1 MDKFLLRFDR
11 VSKVYKNWFNGV
23 EIIGLKEI
31 TFQLNLGE
39 IIYISGKNGSGK
51 STLLRIAAK
60 LLKVSSGSVEWK
72 LDAQPPLNPRIG
84 YCPDNPILYSN
95 ISLINFLQFIGKLTN
110 LKSPNKEI
118 MNWISIFHLSK
129 FVQEPIKSL
138 SKGMVHKVALI
149 AALLNHPS
157 IIILDEPFGSLDE
170 DSQINLI
177 EITAKLSSENTGF
190 LITDPAGLVESI
202 CTTKI
207 KI

>member
-177 EITAKLSSENTGF
+177 EIIAKLSSENTGF